1 MSDPLGNQ
9 HSSQS
14 VGGEDCSNGVL
25 ESSIVGHCPVVSVK
39 FGDVDVPCLIDSG
52 SEVTT
57 ITESCY
63 KTVFQGPLRDTYG
76 WISLKAVNG
85 LEIPCVGL
93 METNIVL
100 YGQVFESICVLVVKD
115 PQDKSTK
122 ERKIKVPGV
131 IGCNVL
137 QRIFKN
143 EGTGSDFVK
152 TFSQKHSSITEELQV
167 FKAKSAWSEKIEA
180 RIAQTRSSMV
190 GNVRVK
196 CKGDPIIVPGRAMSI
211 MVGTTP
217 HLPNGSEV
225 LIEPADCTSVP
236 EGLVVCPTLTKVYN
250 NTVKFQVLN
259 LSQQCCVFRQSH
271 KIAEVHV
278 GDVVLPDIEVS
289 VISSEDK
296 DSSNG
301 LVCQVSQMSVQDKPD
316 DISWIQN
323 LDIDGSLSAT
333 EKTRVAK
340 LLRQYSDVFSK
351 DDSDLGCCTIGKH
364 GITTEDNIPVKL
376 PDRRISPLLIP
387 EVQKILK
394 TWLQDGIIKESNS
407 PYASQLVLVRKKCGK
422 LRPCLD
428 FRLLN
433 RKTIKDAFPLPSID
447 SALQSLKGASYFSS
461 LDLTQ
466 GYLQIPMD
474 PSDQHKTAF
483 RALGALYEFCRMP
496 FGLCNAGSTFSRVMN
511 NMMSDY
517 LYDILILFLDD
528 ILVFAKTFDSMMDNL
543 SKVFQRLRDHNMKL
557 KPSKW
562 HLFKRL
568 IKYLGHEVSER
579 GIHTDPDKI
588 IAITQYPNPKTTGEV
603 RSFLGLA
610 SYYRRYIKNFAT
622 IAAPLHDLV
631 VGSKSSKE
639 SIAEKWT
646 SVSEQAFQELK
657 SKLVSA
663 PILGYPDF
671 KLPFWIEV
679 DASIE
684 GLGAILSQRQC
695 GKMVVIAY
703 ASRRLKKHE
712 KSMRSFSSMKL
723 ELLAMT
729 WAITKK
735 FKDYLYGTKFTVLT
749 DNNPLAHVMD
759 AKKTVAEMGW
769 LADLADFN
777 FEIKYR
783 SGKSNVNA
791 DVLSRNPINDTS
803 DLPAEEILSLIDTS
817 RDCTSVPDEWTQVG
831 ACALANEIS
840 CSGRA
845 VFIEETSTYLPSYLP
860 QDIRQLQESDIHI
873 SRALQFVK
881 EGKKPSFGEIRND
894 SITSRKLL
902 AKFSQLQLVDGILY
916 RRYSDNGED
925 ISQLVIPESLKSFVL
940 QQLHDATG
948 HQGKERTSALV
959 RSRFYWPSMYHDI
972 SQWCEKCARCFT
984 AKEAIPKI
992 RARMCSL
999 LANQPRDILA
1009 TDFTLLEKSS
1019 SGLENVL
1026 VITDVFSKYTM
1037 AIPTKDQKAK
1047 TVAKVLVNE
1056 WFLKLGI
1063 PRRIHSDQGRSF
1075 ENKVIEALC
1084 DMYNI
1089 RKSKTTPYHPQGN
1102 GQCERFNRTMH
1113 NLLRCLE
1120 DSQKRKWPE
1129 HIREMCFV
1137 YNSTPHAS
1145 TGYSPFFLYFGMKP
1159 VLPIDNLFNLV
1170 STEDYEKM
1178 DDWVRNHYQRMMEA
1192 QRLARRR
1199 LEAKAEERRLRHD
1212 KKVKFGGD
1220 LHPGTFVLVRKRV
1233 SGRNKIQDVW
1243 SDIPF
1248 VVVRKCDE
1256 DSNAYVVK
1264 AADGCGQCKTINFV
1278 DLKVCK
1284 LQERESE
1291 SESEGESDSSPDEL
1305 LIPALSDSEQEITAP
1320 KRSDAGLR
1328 RSQRKTAGK
1337 HSNPYN
1343 LPRSAIKESV
1353 SAEADIAYAEFSQ
1366 AVNSLGATMVDSLG
1380 KLLQKGPMSK

>member
-1 MSDPLGNQ
+1 MSGPLGIQ

-14 VGGEDCSNGVL
+14 VGSEDT
-25 ESSIVGHCPVVSVK
+25 SSGTLQSCIVGRCPIVRMGV
-39 FGDVDVPCLIDSG
+39 VDVVCLVDSG

-63 KTVFQGPLRDTYG
+63 RNSFQDPLRETHG
-76 WISLKAVNG
+76 WISLKAANG
-85 LEIPCVGL
+85 IEIPCVGL
-93 METNIVL
+93 METDIVL
-100 YGQVFESICVLVVKD
+100 HEKQFHKISVLVVKD

-122 ERKIKVPGV
+122 ERKMKVPGV

-137 QRIFKN
+137 QEIFKDD
-143 EGTGSDFVK
+143 GTGSDLVR
-152 TFSQKHSSITEELQV
+152 TFTQKHHTLNDEIQA
-167 FKAKSAWSEKIEA
+167 FRAKTAWSEKMEA
-180 RIAQTRSSMV
+180 RITQTNSSMV
-190 GNVRVK
+190 GSVRVM
-196 CKGDPIIVPGRAMSI
+196 CKGGPVRVPGRTVSM

-217 HLPNGSEV
+217 HLPDGYEV
-225 LIEPADCTSVP
+225 LIEPADLTSIP
-236 EGLVVCPTLTKVYN
+236 EGLLVCSTWTKVQN
-250 NTVKFQVLN
+250 NTVRFQVLN
-259 LSQQCCVFRQSH
+259 LSSQCHVFHQSH
-271 KIAEVHV
+271 KIAEVHM
-278 GDVVLPDIEVS
+278 GDIVLPDIKVT
-289 VISSEDK
+289 VTSEDK
-296 DSSNG
+296 GNSDR
-301 LVCQVSQMSVQDKPD
+301 LDCQVSQVSVQDTPGD
-316 DISWIQN
+316 VSWIQDP
-323 LDIDGSLSAT
+323 DIDSSLSST
-333 EKTRVAK
+333 EKTKVVE
-340 LLRQYSDVFSK
+340 LLQQYNDVFSME
-351 DDSDLGCCTIGKH
+351 DSDLGCCTIGKH
-364 GITTEDNIPVKL
+364 SITTTDDIPVKL
-376 PDRRISPLLIP
+376 PDRRISPLLVP

-394 TWLQDGIIKESNS
+394 SWLQDGIIKESNS
-407 PYASQLVLVRKKCGK
+407 PYASQLVLVKKKCGK
-422 LRPCLD
+422 LRACLD

-433 RKTIKDAFPLPSID
+433 RKTVKDAFPLPSIV
-447 SALQSLKGASYFSS
+447 SALESLTGASYFSS

-474 PSDQHKTAF
+474 SRDQHKTAF

-517 LYDILILFLDD
+517 LHDILILFLDD
-528 ILVFAKTFDSMMDNL
+528 ILVFAKTFNSMVENL
-543 SKVFQRLRDHNMKL
+543 SKVFQRLREHNMKL
-557 KPSKW
+557 KPAKC
-562 HLFKRL
+562 HFFKRI
-568 IKYLGHEVSER
+568 IKYLGHEVSEG

-588 IAITQYPNPKTTGEV
+588 KAITQYPKPQTTGEV

-610 SYYRRYIKNFAT
+610 SYYRRYIKNFAS

-631 VGSKSSKE
+631 VGSSSSKV

-646 SVSEQAFQELK
+646 SVCEKAFQELK
-657 SKLVSA
+657 SRLVSA
-663 PILGYPDF
+663 PILAYPDF
-671 KLPFWIEV
+671 QLPFVIEV
-679 DASIE
+679 DASVE

-712 KSMRSFSSMKL
+712 RSMRNFSSMKL

-735 FKDYLYGTKFTVLT
+735 FKDYMYGTKFTVLT

-783 SGKSNVNA
+783 SGKRNVNA
-791 DVLSRNPINDTS
+791 DVLSRHSIDDPS
-803 DLPAEEILSLIDTS
+803 DLPAEEVTTLINTS
-817 RDCTSVPDEWTQVG
+817 RDCTSVPDEWTVVS
-831 ACALANEIS
+831 ACALANEVSHI
-840 CSGRA
+840 GRII
-845 VFIEETSTYLPSYLP
+845 FTEELSTYLPSYLP

-873 SRALQFVK
+873 SRVLQFVK
-881 EGKKPSFGEIRND
+881 EEKKPPFREIRND
-894 SITSRKLL
+894 AVTVKKLV
-902 AKFSQLQLVDGILY
+902 AKFSHLQLVDGILY
-916 RRYSDNGED
+916 RRYNDNGED
-925 ISQLVIPESLKSFVL
+925 MSQLVIPESLKSFVL

-948 HQGKERTSALV
+948 HQGRERTTALI
-959 RSRFYWPSMYHDI
+959 RSRFYWPTMNHDI
-972 SQWCEKCARCFT
+972 AQWCEKCTRCFT
-984 AKEAIPKI
+984 AKEAVPKI
-992 RARMCSL
+992 RARMCNL

-1026 VITDVFSKYTM
+1026 VVTDVFSKYTV
-1037 AIPTKDQKAK
+1037 AIPTKDQKAR
-1047 TVAKVLVNE
+1047 TVAKILVNE

-1075 ENKVIEALC
+1075 ENKVIEELC
-1084 DMYNI
+1084 EMYSI

-1120 DSQKRKWPE
+1120 DSQKRKWPD
-1129 HIREMCFV
+1129 HIREMCFI

-1170 STEDYEKM
+1170 TKEVYENM
-1178 DDWVRNHYQRMMEA
+1178 DDWVRSHHQRMLGA
-1192 QRLARRR
+1192 QQLAHRR
-1199 LEAKAEERRLRHD
+1199 LEAKAEERRLRHN
-1212 KKVKFGGD
+1212 KKVKYGGD
-1220 LHPGTFVLVRKRV
+1220 LQPGTFVLVRKRV
-1233 SGRNKIQDVW
+1233 PGRNKIQDIW
-1243 SDIPF
+1243 SSIPY

-1256 DSNAYVVK
+1256 DSNAYLVK
-1264 AADGCGQCKTINFV
+1264 AADGCGVSKAINFV

-1284 LQERESE
+1284 LQQLASE
-1291 SESEGESDSSPDEL
+1291 SESGSESDSSPDEL
-1305 LIPALSDSEQEITAP
+1305 HVSSVSDSKQELSESEA
-1320 KRSDAGLR
+1320 SHAGLR
-1328 RSQRKTAGK
+1328 RSKRKTAGK

-1353 SAEADIAYAEFSQ
+1353 SVERDIAYAEFSR
-1366 AVNSLGATMVDSLG
+1366 AINSMGATVVDSLG
-1380 KLLQKGPMSK
+1380 KLLRKGPVSK